1 MKNVLILCCEQYTEE
16 WEETLESMASC
27 EDIDDIDCY
36 AIVTIDED
44 ILLSIEPYEALFNNV
59 FVKQNATM
67 EEHKKLVDIFSDVY
81 ETIFIY
87 FAGQHIPAQLIEE
100 IED

>member
-1 MKNVLILCCEQYTEE
+1 MKNVLILCCEQYTEG

-27 EDIDDIDCY
+27 EDIDEIDCY
-36 AIVTIDED
+36 AIVTYDED
-44 ILLSIEPYEALFNNV
+44 ILVAIEPYEALFNNV

-67 EEHKKLVDIFSDVY
+67 DEHKKLVDIFSDVY

-100 IED
+100 TED